1 MDVVVVGAGLAGL
14 SCARELLR
22 GGRRVRVLE
31 AGDAVG
37 GRVRTDLVDGFRCDR
52 GFQLINTAYPVVPRV
67 FDLTAL
73 RLCSFVPGALV
84 YSGGRRHRLV
94 DPRRR
99 PGDTL
104 RCARAPVGT
113 LRDKATLAALTGFD
127 VLAPAARVRATREET
142 TARLFDR
149 CGLSPSIVDGF
160 LRPFLS
166 GVFLEGEL
174 ATSARFFHLVWRC
187 FAEGALGVP
196 ATGMGE
202 LPRQLALGLPA
213 DALRL
218 RTPVRAVTDAGV
230 VLADGGR
237 VEAPAVVVATD
248 PGAAGELLGADLPER
263 PEMHSVTTLYHAAP
277 RPPLDEP
284 ILLLDGEREL
294 IVNTVVL
301 TAAAPGYA
309 PAGQSLVSTS
319 VLGADHELAELERRV
334 RARLAVLYD
343 TDTIGWRHL
352 ASYPIRAA
360 VPAQRPPLRLRR
372 PVRLRP
378 GLFVCGDHRDTSSI
392 QGAVVSGHRAAR
404 AVLADASG

>member
-1 MDVVVVGAGLAGL
+1 
-14 SCARELLR
+14 
-22 GGRRVRVLE
+22 
-31 AGDAVG
+31 
-37 GRVRTDLVDGFRCDR
+37 
-52 GFQLINTAYPVVPRV
+52 
-67 FDLTAL
+67 
-73 RLCSFVPGALV
+73 
-84 YSGGRRHRLV
+84 
-94 DPRRR
+94 
-99 PGDTL
+99 
-104 RCARAPVGT
+104 
-113 LRDKATLAALTGFD
+113 
-127 VLAPAARVRATREET
+127 
-142 TARLFDR
+142 
-149 CGLSPSIVDGF
+149 
-160 LRPFLS
+160 
-166 GVFLEGEL
+166 
-174 ATSARFFHLVWRC
+174 
-187 FAEGALGVP
+187 
-196 ATGMGE
+196 
-202 LPRQLALGLPA
+202 
-213 DALRL
+213 
-218 RTPVRAVTDAGV
+218 
-230 VLADGGR
+230 
-237 VEAPAVVVATD
+237 
-248 PGAAGELLGADLPER
+248 
-263 PEMHSVTTLYHAAP
+263 VTTLYHAAP

-404 AVLADASG
+404 AVLADASA